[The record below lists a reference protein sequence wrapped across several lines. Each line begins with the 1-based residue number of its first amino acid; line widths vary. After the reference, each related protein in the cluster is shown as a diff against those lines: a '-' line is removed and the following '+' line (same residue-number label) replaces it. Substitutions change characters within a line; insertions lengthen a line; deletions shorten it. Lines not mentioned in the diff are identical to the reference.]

1 MHIAITGSIGSGKS
15 EVASILRE
23 LGYTVL
29 SADAVVDTLYQSDLV
44 KSQLVKILGS
54 SALTCM
60 NDVDKAYVSFR
71 IFNDSSQRKKI
82 EALIH
87 PLVYQTLSEDAQRL
101 KAKLVFSE
109 VPLLFES
116 EGQAHFDGS
125 LLISCDE
132 SLALERLEK
141 RGLSQ
146 VEALRRLRTQM
157 PLSQKR
163 ALATYEIENNTSQE
177 ALREKVIQYLH
188 SLNL

>member
-15 EVASILRE
+15 EVASILRD

-87 PLVYQTLSEDAQRL
+87 PLVYQTLIEDAKRS
-101 KAKLVFSE
+101 KSKLIFSE

-116 EGQAHFDGS
+116 EGQAYFDGS

-132 SLALERLEK
+132 ALALERLEK

-146 VEALRRLRTQM
+146 EEALRRLRTQM

-163 ALATYEIENNTSQE
+163 ALSTYEIENNTSQE

-188 SLNL
+188 SLTL